1 MMKRILT
8 LFLLAACLL
17 SCTVPQ
23 KEVKLPESLE
33 DLEGHTVAVVG
44 GSSTEILISQYP
56 GVEVIRIGLGEL
68 AIAVQSGQAEYGMMQ
83 EVQFDANHL
92 EEKGLKK
99 CLTGYQK
106 GVSGLAFRLDDTLH
120 CQLFNRFLEEF
131 KESGEYD
138 RWNHDWIHRA
148 DSMSLAMCPAPEE
161 GEEYPVGI
169 TLSFPFVFLTDDAV
183 SGMEIDLMNRFCAQ
197 NGLCPEYQVVEFPA
211 LIPSL
216 TAGKIDVV
224 LSHLQ
229 ITEERAQQVL
239 FSEPY
244 YEGAACCFC
253 RDPEAP
259 APKRSLTQTL
269 KASVKANLLDNDHWK
284 ILLDGLLVTLE
295 ISIFAL
301 LLAILLGI
309 IFCYFRMRRSR
320 WISGFM
326 KIFTDTIRG
335 IPVLVILMIMFY
347 VVFAKSKVTGTLIA
361 VCSFGLFYGAGFSE
375 LFRSGMLSVDKGQW
389 EAGAALGLHKLQV
402 FRLIVLPQAL
412 RQIIPV
418 FKGEV
423 ISLVKSTSVVG
434 YVAVIDLTFAGSIIR
449 SRTFDAFFPFILIS
463 LIYIVLSR
471 LIGHA
476 LDALERSVNKTK

>member
-1 MMKRILT
+1 MMKRILS
-8 LFLLAACLL
+8 LILLAACLL

-23 KEVKLPESLE
+23 KEFKPPQSLE
-33 DLEGHTVAVVG
+33 DLEGHTVAVTG
-44 GSSTEILISQYP
+44 GSSTELFLSQYP
-56 GVEVIRIGLGEL
+56 GIEVIRIGMGEMV
-68 AIAVQSGQAEYGMMQ
+68 IAVQSGQADYAMMQ

-92 EEKGLKK
+92 EKKGLKK
-99 CLTGYQK
+99 YLSGYQK
-106 GVSGLAFRLDDTLH
+106 GISGLAFRQDDTLH
-120 CQLFNRFLEEF
+120 CNLFNRFLEEF

-138 RWNHDWIHRA
+138 RWNKDWIHNA
-148 DSMSLAMCPAPEE
+148 DSMALAMSPAPEE
-161 GEEYPVGI
+161 GDTYVVGI
-169 TLSFPFVFLTDDAV
+169 TLSFPFVFMTDDSV

-229 ITEERAQQVL
+229 ITEERARQVL

-244 YEGAACCFC
+244 YEGAACCFG
-253 RDPEAP
+253 RDPDAP
-259 APKRSLTQTL
+259 APKRSLTQAL
-269 KASVKANLLDNDHWK
+269 KDSVKANLLDNDHWK

-347 VVFAKSKVTGTLIA
+347 VVFAKSQVTGTLISI
-361 VCSFGLFYGAGFSE
+361 CSFGLFFGAGFSE

-389 EAGAALGLHKLQV
+389 EAGAALGLHKFQV
-402 FRLIVLPQAL
+402 FRLIALPQAL
-412 RQIIPV
+412 RHVVPV

-423 ISLVKSTSVVG
+423 ISLFKNTSIVG

-449 SRTFDAFFPFILIS
+449 TRTFDAFFPLILVS
-463 LIYIVLSR
+463 LIYILLSR
-471 LIGHA
+471 IIGHA

>member
-68 AIAVQSGQAEYGMMQ
+68 AIAVQSGQADFGMMQ

-106 GVSGLAFRLDDTLH
+106 GVSGLAFR
-120 CQLFNRFLEEF
+120 
-131 KESGEYD
+131 
-138 RWNHDWIHRA
+138 HDWIHRA

-259 APKRSLTQTL
+259 APKRSLVQVF
-269 KASVKANLLDNDHWK
+269 KDSVKANLLDNDHWN

-309 IFCYFRMRRSR
+309 VFCYFRLRRSR

-347 VVFAKSKVTGTLIA
+347 VVFAKSQVTGTLIA

-463 LIYIVLSR
+463 IIYIILSR
-471 LIGHA
+471 LIGRT
-476 LDALERSVNKTK
+476 LDALERRVYKTK